1 MGKKDAKER
10 KEKVHHEARLKQEQK
25 ATIRYARKM
34 REQANK
40 EIMKKSRIFERRKK
54 LKEREVKLNK
64 AESERQRAQKEAKER
79 GTKVGMCKE
88 RRVKGKFITYAYARE
103 AAFTSAVSAAQKFGK
118 DVAYNGMLRVQNGL
132 GNLKQ
137 HSDIKF
143 SAKGNKIIDEASET
157 ELGES
162 GQFIFGKKKS
172 AFFRNSMLKVK
183 ANELITKGNRGQ
195 YVARRRYVDRRRRW
209 AAPKITAARRRSVLS
224 SRRRAVVE
232 RRRRSTQVLESAVT
246 SAVLKVYKFGGPS
259 AKLTVKATK
268 CSWHRATISYATAA
282 TLATPVSWAEDASM
296 VALQEGESANLSAED
311 TVQKGYWKKKIKVAP
326 KGTDYN
332 RRRRAP
338 VPRKA
343 LPSIPYAKPFV
354 PSRRRYIDRRR
365 RLPMPTKKSAKPPT
379 SGTPNPTARRRRF
392 VGKTTGTVFAP
403 ASNNVWVSIKLSP
416 NIVGVMR
423 SKDKMCF
430 EITGGGPVQPVI
442 LGSEKSTN
450 KPHLVLN
457 VKGQGE

>member
-1 MGKKDAKER
+1 MGGKNERKTKIIVSVNKERIAREAKMKNKKKKEMERKRIQHEKDKKKDAKER

-64 AESERQRAQKEAKER
+64 AKANAKELKKKHKER

-137 HSDIKF
+137 HSYIKF

-183 ANELITKGNRGQ
+183 ANELITKGKRGQ

-209 AAPKITAARRRSVLS
+209 APPKSLRLVGEVCCRPAAAPSWSGGVGRLKCWNQRSLRRS
-224 SRRRAVVE
+224 
-232 RRRRSTQVLESAVT
+232 
-246 SAVLKVYKFGGPS
+246 
-259 AKLTVKATK
+259 
-268 CSWHRATISYATAA
+268 
-282 TLATPVSWAEDASM
+282 
-296 VALQEGESANLSAED
+296 
-311 TVQKGYWKKKIKVAP
+311 
-326 KGTDYN
+326 
-332 RRRRAP
+332 
-338 VPRKA
+338 
-343 LPSIPYAKPFV
+343 
-354 PSRRRYIDRRR
+354 
-365 RLPMPTKKSAKPPT
+365 
-379 SGTPNPTARRRRF
+379 
-392 VGKTTGTVFAP
+392 
-403 ASNNVWVSIKLSP
+403 
-416 NIVGVMR
+416 
-423 SKDKMCF
+423 
-430 EITGGGPVQPVI
+430 
-442 LGSEKSTN
+442 
-450 KPHLVLN
+450 
-457 VKGQGE
+457 